1 MSVFDPENVKQSE
14 GFVHP
19 KHLFVSGGVA
29 QEITNETTIQYPY
42 TYRISPD
49 VTFCLP
55 HLKKQDHGLLFM
67 FPCSVLVCVLCS
79 SCNCLCTIHSKE
91 KILMN
96 EDLMEKMFLMG

>member
-29 QEITNETTIQYPY
+29 QEITNETTNQSPY

-91 KILMN
+91 KISMN